1 VKIVQ
6 IDKLVLIDN
15 HIYYIKKYVANVVF
29 LNEKSRIIRTD
40 MGFTLEIGALG
51 DFKVSIDSI
60 NLENNLI
67 TDLMRN
73 EIRDK
78 ILDMEQLGMLPGV
91 IPDAFNG

>member
-1 VKIVQ
+1 MKIVQ

-67 TDLMRN
+67 TDSMRN

>member
-1 VKIVQ
+1 MKIVQ

>member
-1 VKIVQ
+1 MKIVQ

-15 HIYYIKKYVANVVF
+15 HIYYIKKYVGNVVF

-40 MGFTLEIGALG
+40 LGFTLEIGALG

-67 TDLMRN
+67 TDSMKN

-91 IPDAFNG
+91 IPEAL